1 LHILLYGLLS
11 VLHSNKRP
19 TFAPVTFDS
28 DGSAAKKV
36 AKDDQKIYA
45 PPGGKFS
52 EKAGSYEG

>member
-1 LHILLYGLLS
+1 MLYGLLS